1 MQPAANGWNLQR
13 RRTRLSLSAW
23 SRIVPPTHLSC
34 NNLDRRSNQTNEATP
49 CQSKTIQ
56 CCQQQTIGTKQSRN
70 SKHFT
75 RLCPLHPFLKP
86 PFWQFYLRFCQFCLR
101 LPEFAIFSFLHFVW
115 NLNRHQVKRS
125 KRDGLLRLGKIWRKV
140 AKNHPDTLSVN
151 TSCVSWVAVF
161 VDCRLWD
168 TKFTPLLEFQPH
180 YFPLSHSR
188 SCLHANRL
196 VLISCSLSLVKTK
209 ITLKK
214 LTGEY
219 LFGYTTQGWVT
230 FENITANWI
239 SMTSFTHLWP
249 NCKTLSHKS
258 TSLRCQIL
266 FSLKMEKMAVHSLW
280 DDIVIIEVLM
290 EMVAGPLLA
299 IEIMSEMEYRE
310 QTIRQSDRGTDH
322 HGSSVRRPRLD
333 IYCNLEG
340 ALQRLTQ

>member
-34 NNLDRRSNQTNEATP
+34 NNLDRRWDQTKPMKQHHVNQKQFSAVNN
-49 CQSKTIQ
+49 
-56 CCQQQTIGTKQSRN
+56 KQSELN
-70 SKHFT
+70 KAGIQNTSQDFAPCT
-75 RLCPLHPFLKP
+75 LSWNPLFENC
-86 PFWQFYLRFCQFCLR
+86 YLRFCQFCLG
-101 LPEFAIFSFLHFVW
+101 LLEFAIFSFLHFVW
-115 NLNRHQVKRS
+115 NLNRHQVKRG

-168 TKFTPLLEFQPH
+168 TKFTPLEFQPH

-209 ITLKK
+209 ITLKR

-219 LFGYTTQGWVT
+219 LLGYTTQGWVT

-258 TSLRCQIL
+258 KSLRYQIQFL
-266 FSLKMEKMAVHSLW
+266 LKM
-280 DDIVIIEVLM
+280 IVWLKTVK
-290 EMVAGPLLA
+290 G
-299 IEIMSEMEYRE
+299 
-310 QTIRQSDRGTDH
+310 
-322 HGSSVRRPRLD
+322 
-333 IYCNLEG
+333 
-340 ALQRLTQ
+340 

>member
-1 MQPAANGWNLQR
+1 MWEAASQGEFEGVKNCCHLLNYTELLCIPCIPVKAKAK
-13 RRTRLSLSAW
+13 TALSFGEVTSLPLFISLLFKLLPILSGITW
-23 SRIVPPTHLSC
+23 VCNFLLPPLCLKS
-34 NNLDRRSNQTNEATP
+34 
-49 CQSKTIQ
+49 
-56 CCQQQTIGTKQSRN
+56 QQASSQEE
-70 SKHFT
+70 H
-75 RLCPLHPFLKP
+75 
-86 PFWQFYLRFCQFCLR
+86 
-101 LPEFAIFSFLHFVW
+101 
-115 NLNRHQVKRS
+115 

-196 VLISCSLSLVKTK
+196 VLISCSLSIVKTK

-266 FSLKMEKMAVHSLW
+266 AENEKKWPSTVCETILW
-280 DDIVIIEVLM
+280 
-290 EMVAGPLLA
+290 
-299 IEIMSEMEYRE
+299 
-310 QTIRQSDRGTDH
+310 
-322 HGSSVRRPRLD
+322 
-333 IYCNLEG
+333 
-340 ALQRLTQ
+340 